1 MSKKSRN
8 FLIVFLLIV
17 TNIITFV
24 IGNTIAIK
32 TENKILISQEEYQ
45 NLQATYNKQ
54 SKGNMLKDYIK
65 ENYLREITDE
75 ELDEG
80 EYAGIFQAIDDPY
93 SGYLTKE
100 DFKDLSDQTSG
111 TYGGIGVVVS
121 AGEDGFITV
130 VSPILNTPGE
140 KAGLQTG
147 DKIVKVNGKEY
158 SASQMDEAVKNM
170 KGEPNTKVVLSIMKN
185 DAKNNEL
192 TDIEI
197 ERELIKLET
206 IESNTIDD
214 LGYIRITSF
223 DENTHSDFKN
233 SLKELENK
241 NVKGLIIDLRNNP
254 GGLLKSTV
262 AIADELLDEG
272 TVVYTERKNGDKT
285 YEKSK
290 DGKTE
295 LPIVVLVNKG
305 SASASEIL
313 SGALQDRERAIIVGE
328 TTFGKG
334 VVQVIKQLPDGS
346 GFKLTE
352 SEYFT
357 PNGNSVH
364 DKGITPDEI
373 VELPEDI
380 KVIGIENKE
389 KDTQLQKAI
398 ELLNK

>member
-206 IESNTIDD
+206 IESNTIDN